1 MTSKLFTGGVAVVV
15 ALAAIPA
22 AANPTSL
29 ATRAAIAVHAVGQA
43 SKAKEYERRKEA
55 ERLLKTAREALA
67 EGNLETAESYVS
79 RAEALGLT
87 YSKVFLFGD
96 TPQKA
101 RRDLEKR
108 KAASGKKSSADD
120 AGGKEPSQ
128 RSRSERAGSAG
139 SKNVDPF
146 GSANTSPEEDESPAP
161 IRRQPKPL
169 ALEEGEG
176 DEFEMMER
184 PESPAPMRSR
194 APRESAEMSREGG
207 SSSDAHLIAAR
218 RFLAVGDVVQARQRI
233 EQARQLGVE
242 YAAGEDNPDQ
252 VETTLRDIEHLQSR
266 SAAEGNS
273 DAMRR
278 AHATLLV
285 DQAQALLRWKQYDEA
300 ERLAEDAA
308 QLSSRSPE
316 MQARPKQL
324 LTRIAHERR
333 ATGQNAG
340 IAGNAGGASAKA
352 RAMRLAAEA
361 RQALAQGEIE
371 RAEGLVRQAEALRV
385 PETQFAP
392 GEDRPSTIARAIRTR
407 RGLESSPS
415 SMTSDGLVMPAA
427 GARSSDKNVQ
437 RLLFDPANDR
447 TKNAAAQAE
456 GAFPGS
462 EADPLSD
469 DPFGD
474 DGSSEQPPLFG
485 PPNEPAQPLSAEPK
499 PGRALAPA
507 DALTNPAE
515 PPPVDL
521 PASDPPIET
530 APPVQLPT
538 AEPQTTGE
546 SLGLQLFREGEK
558 ALNARNLEAALKNFR
573 QANEHRADLDPATLE
588 RLDGHLQILSPPA
601 NPTAPP
607 APAAGDLI
615 GDAAKRQ
622 QLLFKQ
628 VSSDLARKQTEA
640 RNMRD
645 NEPKKALDLLVQ
657 ARAEVTASGLD
668 PQFRDQLLRRLE
680 ISVRDTE
687 QFITANRADIELAEQ
702 NQAVLN
708 DVERRQQVR
717 VEVDARLAKLVNE
730 YNELMDEHR
739 YPEAETLAKRANE
752 LAPDSPV
759 VQQLLL
765 QSKFVRNLRRNEG
778 ILDRKEDGVTSTL
791 MDVDQ
796 ASELT
801 VGDSNPLVFDKSW
814 DSLMKSPYRRRQEQR
829 RRRSEKEIQ
838 IERKL
843 SSEVSINFRDKPLSE
858 VIDHLAKVTG
868 VPIVVDQLALQEEGV
883 ESDALITMPL
893 DTPISLK
900 SALNL
905 ILEPLKLSY
914 IIKDD
919 VLKITSEQ
927 KRDGDAYPV
936 TYNVADLVI
945 PIPNFAPTGRLGLGA
960 ALQAGMADAAVTWN
974 GSAYGNLAS
983 AGNNAM
989 YAQNQGNDQSLG
1001 AANAL
1006 AQPGTTDKMPYSQ
1019 QPMSSGPGGLSGGS
1033 QADFDTLID
1042 LIVTT
1047 IAPDSWDEVG
1057 GPGSISPFPTNLS
1070 LVISQTQDVHEQI
1083 VDLLEQLR
1091 RLQDLQVTI
1100 EVRFITLDDNFFE
1113 RIGVDFDFDI
1123 GTNVTQAILGQNQ
1136 NPNFQP
1142 SQSATVGLTGGV
1154 ENGPPAFT
1162 SDLDLQFR
1170 QGSFGSS
1177 VPQFGGFDAA
1187 TAATFGFAILSDI
1200 ETFFFVQAAQGDTRT
1215 NVLQAPKVTLFNG
1228 QQASVNDTA
1237 QQPFVMSVIPVVGDF
1252 AAAQQPVIVVLPEG
1266 THLTV
1271 QAVVSPDRRFVRM
1284 TLVPFFSNIGDV
1296 QEFTFTGSET
1306 SSDSESTTKNNTDN
1320 TTTGSKSGS
1329 TNRNGTTVQL
1339 PTFASI
1345 SVATTVSVPD
1355 GGTILL
1361 GGIKRLRE
1369 GRTERGVPVM
1379 SKIPYVNRLFKNVGI
1394 GRETQSLMMMVTP
1407 RIIIQEE
1414 EEAKLGVTPPP
1425 TPPTP

>member
-1 MTSKLFTGGVAVVV
+1 MTSKLFTGGVAVAV

-29 ATRAAIAVHAVGQA
+29 AAPAAIAVHAVGQA

-108 KAASGKKSSADD
+108 KSAAGKRSSADD
-120 AGGKEPSQ
+120 AGGKEPSERP
-128 RSRSERAGSAG
+128 RSQRAGSAA

-146 GSANTSPEEDESPAP
+146 GSADTSPEEDESPAP

-169 ALEEGEG
+169 ALDEDEEANFAISKRSETPVPVRSRPGLEMGEG
-176 DEFEMMER
+176 IETGD
-184 PESPAPMRSR
+184 
-194 APRESAEMSREGG
+194 

-233 EQARQLGVE
+233 EQARELGIE
-242 YAAGEDNPDQ
+242 YDAGADNPDQ
-252 VETTLRDIEHLQSR
+252 IETALRDFEHLQSR

-273 DAMRR
+273 DAIRR

-308 QLSSRSPE
+308 RLSGRSPE

-333 ATGQNAG
+333 ANGQNPG
-340 IAGNAGGASAKA
+340 IAGNQGGASAKA
-352 RAMRLAAEA
+352 RAVRLAAEA
-361 RQALAQGEIE
+361 RQAMARGEIE

-385 PETQFAP
+385 PEAQFAP

-407 RGLESSPS
+407 RSLESSPAG
-415 SMTSDGLVMPAA
+415 MTSDELVMPAA
-427 GARSSDKNVQ
+427 GARSPDKNVQ

-456 GAFPGS
+456 GFSPGDG
-462 EADPLSD
+462 DPLSD

-485 PPNEPAQPLSAEPK
+485 PPNEPAQPLPTEPK

-538 AEPQTTGE
+538 AEPQTE

-558 ALNARNLEAALKNFR
+558 ALAARNLEAALKNFR
-573 QANEHRADLDPATLE
+573 QANEHRADLDASTLE
-588 RLDGHLQILSPPA
+588 RLDGHLQILSPPS

-640 RNMRD
+640 RNMRE
-645 NEPKKALDLLVQ
+645 NEPKKALDLLIQ
-657 ARAEVTASGLD
+657 ARAEVTASGLE
-668 PQFRDQLLRRLE
+668 PQYRDQLLRRLE
-680 ISVRDTE
+680 ISVNDTE

-708 DVERRQQVR
+708 DVERRQQIR
-717 VEVDARLAKLVNE
+717 VEVDSRLAKLVNE

-739 YPEAETLAKRANE
+739 YPEAEALAKRAKE
-752 LAPDSPV
+752 LDPDNPV
-759 VQQLLL
+759 VKQLLL
-765 QSKFVRNLRRNEG
+765 QSNFVRKLRRNEG
-778 ILDRKEDGVTSTL
+778 ILDRKEEGVASAL

-796 ASELT
+796 ASEMS
-801 VGDSNPLVFDKSW
+801 VGDATPLVFDKSW
-814 DSLMKSPYRRRQEQR
+814 DTLTKSPYRRRQEQR
-829 RRRSEKEIQ
+829 RRRTEKEIQ

-883 ESDALITMPL
+883 EGDALITMPL

-989 YAQNQGNDQSLG
+989 FAQNQGNDQSLG

-1006 AQPGTTDKMPYSQ
+1006 AQPGSSDKMPYSQ

-1047 IAPDSWDEVG
+1047 IVPDSWDEVG

-1142 SQSATVGLTGGV
+1142 SQSATVGLTGGL

>member
-1 MTSKLFTGGVAVVV
+1 MMSKLFTGGVAVSV

-22 AANPTSL
+22 PASPTRFAASVAL
-29 ATRAAIAVHAVGQA
+29 ATQAVGQA

-87 YSKVFLFGD
+87 YSKLFLFGD

-108 KAASGKKSSADD
+108 KTALGRKSSSE
-120 AGGKEPSQ
+120 EPAEKAAAP
-128 RSRSERAGSAG
+128 RSRSERTTRTGA
-139 SKNVDPF
+139 KNSDPF
-146 GSANTSPEEDESPAP
+146 GDADSAGDDSETPPPVRRRPE
-161 IRRQPKPL
+161 PL
-169 ALEEGEG
+169 SLDGGAEEQ
-176 DEFEMMER
+176 FMPNER
-184 PESPAPMRSR
+184 PVRPARTP
-194 APRESAEMSREGG
+194 AADASADG

-218 RFLAVGDVVQARQRI
+218 RFLAVGDVAQARQRVA
-233 EQARQLGVE
+233 QARQLGLE
-242 YAAGEDNPDQ
+242 YAAGDDNPDQ
-252 VETTLRDIEHLQSR
+252 IETALRDFEDLQAR
-266 SAAEGNS
+266 SKTEGGS

-278 AHATLLV
+278 MHATLLV

-308 QLSSRSPE
+308 RLTSRAPE
-316 MQARPKQL
+316 LQARPKQL

-333 ATGQNAG
+333 ANGQSSEM
-340 IAGNAGGASAKA
+340 AGNSPPAASPAAAKT
-352 RAMRLAAEA
+352 RALRLAAEA
-361 RQALAQGEIE
+361 RLALGQGDLD

-385 PETQFAP
+385 PETQFGP
-392 GEDRPSTIARAIRTR
+392 GEDRPSSIARAIRTR
-407 RGLESSPS
+407 RGLESSTPAAVN
-415 SMTSDGLVMPAA
+415 DGLVLPTA
-427 GARSSDKNVQ
+427 GTRAGGADRKVEQ
-437 RLLFDPANDR
+437 LLFDPSKDQTR
-447 TKNAAAQAE
+447 NAAAQADE
-456 GAFPGS
+456 VVPGD
-462 EADPLSD
+462 ADPLAD
-469 DPFGD
+469 DPFSD
-474 DGSSEQPPLFG
+474 TAPAEQPPLFG
-485 PPNEPAQPLSAEPK
+485 PPDQPAQPLPSQPEP
-499 PGRALAPA
+499 GQALAPPA
-507 DALTNPAE
+507 DALSNPAE

-521 PASDPPIET
+521 PATEAPIQT
-530 APPVQLPT
+530 APPVQLPA
-538 AEPQTTGE
+538 AEPQPTE

-558 ALNARNLEAALKNFR
+558 ALKARNIDAALKNFR

-588 RLDGHLQILSPPA
+588 RLDGHLQILSPPVEPTPP
-601 NPTAPP
+601 PTANS
-607 APAAGDLI
+607 GDLI
-615 GDAAKRQ
+615 SDAAKRQ

-628 VSSDLARKQTEA
+628 VSADLARQQTEA
-640 RNMRD
+640 RNLREND
-645 NEPKKALDLLVQ
+645 PKKALELLTQ
-657 ARAEVTASGLD
+657 AKAQVTASGLE
-668 PQFRDQLLRRLE
+668 PQYRDQLLRRLE

-687 QFITANRADIELAEQ
+687 QYIAANRADIELAEQ

-717 VEVDARLAKLVNE
+717 VEVDARLAKLVND

-739 YPEAETLAKRANE
+739 YAEAETLAKKANE
-752 LAPDSPV
+752 LAPDHPV
-759 VQQLLL
+759 VKQLLL
-765 QSKFVRNLRRNEG
+765 QSKFVRRLRRNEG
-778 ILDRKEDGVTSTL
+778 ILDRKEDSVASTL

-801 VGDSNPLVFDKSW
+801 VGDATPLVFDKNW
-814 DSLMKSPYRRRQEQR
+814 DSLTTSPFRRQQEQR
-829 RRRSEKEIQ
+829 RRRTEKEIQ

-843 SSEVSINFRDKPLSE
+843 SSEVSINFRDKPLGE

-868 VPIVVDQLALQEEGV
+868 VPIVLDQLALQEEGV
-883 ESDALITMPL
+883 ESDALVTIPL

-914 IIKDD
+914 IIKDE
-919 VLKITSEQ
+919 VLKVTSEQ
-927 KRDGDAYPV
+927 KRDGDLYPR

-945 PIPNFAPTGRLGLGA
+945 PIPNFAPTGRLGLAA

-974 GSAYGNLAS
+974 GGAYGNLGTGGSNLGFAS
-983 AGNNAM
+983 
-989 YAQNQGNDQSLG
+989 QGDQALG
-1001 AANAL
+1001 ASGTL
-1006 AQPGTTDKMPYSQ
+1006 AQPAPGPSDRPYMQ
-1019 QPMSSGPGGLSGGS
+1019 QPAATGPGGLSGGS

-1113 RIGVDFDFDI
+1113 RIGVDFDFNI
-1123 GTNVTQAILGQNQ
+1123 GPAVTQAVLGQNQ
-1136 NPNFQP
+1136 NANFQP
-1142 SQSATVGLTGGV
+1142 SQSATVGLTNGV
-1154 ENGPPAFT
+1154 GTGPPTFT

-1170 QGSFGSS
+1170 QGSFGST

-1237 QQPFVMSVIPVVGDF
+1237 QQPFVISVIPVVGDF

-1296 QEFTFTGSET
+1296 QEFTFTGSQT
-1306 SSDSESTTKNNTDN
+1306 SADSESTTKNNTDN
-1320 TTTGSKSGS
+1320 TTTNSKSAN

-1345 SVATTVSVPD
+1345 SVSTTVSVPD

-1369 GRTERGVPVM
+1369 GRTERGVPIM
-1379 SKIPYVNRLFKNVGI
+1379 SKLPYVNRLFKNVGI